1 MGSRSAGG
9 VEVAVRAHTRAA
21 LAAALCVL
29 AASPA
34 VAQDDTPLPDLGVE
48 IHGFVSQGFILSFE
62 NEYLARAKTGSVE
75 FSELGINFT
84 RQLTDELRLGV
95 QLFSHDIGPFGNF
108 EPEIDWGYVD
118 YHPWDFLAAR
128 VGRMKIPFGLYN
140 ELNDLD
146 VARVPILLP
155 QSIYQVDHREFAFS
169 LTGGELY
176 GDIPLGPAGSLEY
189 RLYGGTFPNSPPEEN
204 PPPPG
209 VSVSN
214 LSTPYV
220 YGGRLLWLTP
230 LDGLLGGFSYQ
241 KLRLDADYSLDPALQ
256 AVLASV
262 GLVPADLLSPFP
274 VQFTVPRW
282 IASLQYAAHD
292 LDISAEYSRWVGE
305 FKSPIPL
312 LLPTHVVNE
321 RYYLMASYRVSPWF
335 TPGLYYSGYFV
346 NTEDR
351 KGHEQYTHDVAATLR
366 FDLNAHWLLK
376 LEGHVMRGTAT
387 LDNRALNGGLPQA
400 DLEPTWGVFLI
411 KTTAY
416 F

>member
-1 MGSRSAGG
+1 VGKC
-9 VEVAVRAHTRAA
+9 TA

-29 AASPA
+29 ATASPA
-34 VAQDDTPLPDLGVE
+34 AAQDDMLPDLGVE
-48 IHGFVSQGFILSFE
+48 IHGFISQGFILSFE

-75 FSELGINFT
+75 FSEIGLNFT
-84 RQLTDELRLGV
+84 RVLTDELRLGL
-95 QLFSHDIGPFGNF
+95 QFFAHDLGPFGNYA
-108 EPEIDWGYVD
+108 PQIDWGYID
-118 YHPWDFLAAR
+118 YHPRDYFAVR

-155 QSIYQVDHREFAFS
+155 QSIYQADHREFAFS

-176 GDIPLGPAGSLEY
+176 GDVPLGPAGSLEY
-189 RLYGGTFPNSPPEEN
+189 RLYGGTFPNN
-204 PPPPG
+204 PPDEAPPAPG
-209 VSVSN
+209 VSISN
-214 LSTPYV
+214 LTQPYV
-220 YGGRLLWLTP
+220 YGGRLLWFTP

-241 KLRLDADYSLDPALQ
+241 KLRFDADYALDPALQ
-256 AVLASV
+256 TALASL
-262 GLVPADLLSPFP
+262 GLVPADLVSPFR
-274 VQFTVPRW
+274 VEFRVPRW

-292 LDISAEYSRWVGE
+292 LDISAEYSRWTGE

-312 LLPTHVVNE
+312 LLTPHIVNE
-321 RYYLMASYRVSPWF
+321 RYYVMASYRVNPWF

-346 NTEDR
+346 NVEDR
-351 KGHEQYTHDVAATLR
+351 KGREQYTHDVAATLR
-366 FDLNAHWLLK
+366 FDINAHWLLK

-387 LDNRALNGGLPQA
+387 LDNRALNNGVNQNALA
-400 DLEPTWGVFLI
+400 PTWGAFLV